1 MRVAPDPA
9 IGGTSSTQRWVCD
22 SSTHVDESGCGRYRS
37 EVVDIEASARKHGVT
52 DDDMLHALR
61 NHWHAFETNDSAVT
75 MYIGPAMNAEP
86 LEVGVVDDEEGTAV
100 IHAMPARPKFLEGWW
115 TP

>member
-1 MRVAPDPA
+1 VSDL
-9 IGGTSSTQRWVCD
+9 
-22 SSTHVDESGCGRYRS
+22 STHVDAFGQGRYRS
-37 EVVDIEASARKHGVT
+37 QAVDIEASARKHDVS

-61 NHWHAFETNDSAVT
+61 NHWQAFETDDSAVT
-75 MYIGPAMNAEP
+75 MYIGPARNADP
-86 LEVGVVDDEEGTAV
+86 LEVGVVNDEEGTAV